1 MHPNDLAKLAS
12 LAIAAIGL
20 YSAWKAYERKED
32 IRNGV
37 MLIAGGVSVYTAL
50 QKL

>member
-1 MHPNDLAKLAS
+1 MQPKDLAKLAS
-12 LAIAAIGL
+12 LAVAAIGL
-20 YSAWKAYERKED
+20 GSAWKAYERKED

-37 MLIAGGVSVYTAL
+37 MVIAAGVSVFTAL